1 MRREEMTKTF
11 TSEKEAR
18 NFTLKMNKEHP
29 VIASNI
35 DVQDDTH
42 VNLHLIYEVYEEGDP
57 R

>member
-29 VIASNI
+29 VIASDINK
-35 DVQDDTH
+35 QDDTH
-42 VNLHLIYEVYEEGDP
+42 VILHLIYEVYEDGDL